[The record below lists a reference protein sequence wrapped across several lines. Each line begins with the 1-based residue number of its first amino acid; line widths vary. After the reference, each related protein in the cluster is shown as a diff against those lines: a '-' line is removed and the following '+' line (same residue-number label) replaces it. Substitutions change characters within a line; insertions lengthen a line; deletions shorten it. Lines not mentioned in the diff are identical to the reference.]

1 MNATTELLRLLG
13 SPFVKKT
20 SLILERAKVVEL
32 CSYSKNN
39 RILLFYLE
47 KIIKN
52 NSHLF
57 STLHQKEN
65 VRYWTTLDAIA
76 KASQALTDSR
86 IPYVVFKTIRP
97 YKSATVDIDIL
108 IFGEKNNYVKAV
120 DEMRRVG
127 YKLVVRGPRST
138 TLLDQ
143 KANIGIDLYEQVA
156 AGFIIYVDKQTLK
169 PHISNTIM
177 ENGICVSVPD
187 CEADLL
193 CLIAHSMIKEQMYT
207 LSEYFTFIYYLK
219 KLNIEDF
226 LKLVKQNNLSCATR
240 THATITALLHK
251 VAHGT
256 VPEKLQEIL
265 FSLGEDKFEAAR
277 IIEKNLV
284 TPHKYHPITIAKSLL
299 EITKGKETRESIA
312 TQLFHMFNPKFSKD
326 FTKKLINHILR
337 ETY

>member
-20 SLILERAKVVEL
+20 SLILEGIKIVEL

-52 NSHLF
+52 NPHLF
-57 STLHQKEN
+57 SILHQKEN
-65 VRYWTTLDAIA
+65 VRYWTALDAIA
-76 KASQALTDSR
+76 KASQALTYQR

-120 DEMRRVG
+120 DEMQKVG
-127 YKLVVRGPRST
+127 YKLVVRGPKST

-143 KANIGIDLYEQVA
+143 KANMGIDLYEQVA
-156 AGFIIYVDKQTLK
+156 TGFIIYIDKQALK
-169 PHISNTIM
+169 PHISKLKL
-177 ENGICVSVPD
+177 ENGMFIPILD

-193 CLIAHSMIKEQMYT
+193 CIIAHSIIKEQMYT

-219 KLNIEDF
+219 KLKIGEF
-226 LKLVKQNNLSCATR
+226 LKLVKQNNLSCAVR

>member
-1 MNATTELLRLLG
+1 MLG

-20 SLILERAKVVEL
+20 SLILERTKIVEL

-52 NSHLF
+52 NPHLF

-120 DEMRRVG
+120 DEMQKVG
-127 YKLVVRGPRST
+127 NKLVVRGPRST

-143 KANIGIDLYEQVA
+143 KANMGIDLYEQVA

-177 ENGICVSVPD
+177 ENGICVSVLD

-226 LKLVKQNNLSCATR
+226 LKLVQQNNLSCATR

-256 VPEKLQEIL
+256 VPKKLQEIL

-277 IIEKNLV
+277 IIEKKLV

-299 EITKGKETRESIA
+299 EITKGKRTRESIA
-312 TQLFHMFNPKFSKD
+312 TQLFHMLDLKFSKD
-326 FTKKLINHILR
+326 FASKLINHVLR